1 MAFKGAIT
9 WVGALDHARKRRVD
23 AETVA
28 MRAYVTSGC
37 PASNDARA
45 KCRACALRPHAT
57 SCGEL
62 KARGT
67 RAARRPLRTHRPLAA
82 ISGCGSGGRSAT
94 PVFLCRRHHLRWQ
107 RSGHRGTRRSPSSR
121 RGRAKQHAQEQ
132 SRRSRYPEVAPRR
145 TDLVLSAE
153 PVSCSRRVSV
163 HDRGNETTS
172 LGLSR
177 RRKV

>member
-1 MAFKGAIT
+1 MR
-9 WVGALDHARKRRVD
+9 ARYDLTPRRV
-23 AETVA
+23 
-28 MRAYVTSGC
+28 
-37 PASNDARA
+37 
-45 KCRACALRPHAT
+45 
-57 SCGEL
+57 GEL

-172 LGLSR
+172 LGLSKNPAFASSTNTSPPLAGCLLAGR
-177 RRKV
+177 LEDGTLRLHRPE